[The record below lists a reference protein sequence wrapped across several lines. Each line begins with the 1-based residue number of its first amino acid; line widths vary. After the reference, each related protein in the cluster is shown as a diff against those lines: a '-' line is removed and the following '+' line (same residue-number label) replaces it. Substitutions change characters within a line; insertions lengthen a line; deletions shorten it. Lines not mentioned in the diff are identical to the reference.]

1 MYSITPSI
9 KFLPNLCHDFVGTV
23 RSTETV
29 IFIEKMGFL
38 VSGGVMLYGRV
49 N

>member
-1 MYSITPSI
+1 MYSITLSI
-9 KFLPNLCHDFVGTV
+9 KFLPNLCHDFEVTV

-29 IFIEKMGFL
+29 IFIEKLGFL
-38 VSGGVMLYGRV
+38 VPGGAMGYRRD

>member
-1 MYSITPSI
+1 MYSITLSI
-9 KFLPNLCHDFVGTV
+9 KFLPNLCHDFVGT
-23 RSTETV
+23 ETV
-29 IFIEKMGFL
+29 IFIEKLGFL

>member
-1 MYSITPSI
+1 MYSIILSI
-9 KFLPNLCHDFVGTV
+9 MFLLNFCHDFVGTV

-29 IFIEKMGFL
+29 IFIEKLGFL
-38 VSGGVMLYGRV
+38 VPGGAMGYRRV